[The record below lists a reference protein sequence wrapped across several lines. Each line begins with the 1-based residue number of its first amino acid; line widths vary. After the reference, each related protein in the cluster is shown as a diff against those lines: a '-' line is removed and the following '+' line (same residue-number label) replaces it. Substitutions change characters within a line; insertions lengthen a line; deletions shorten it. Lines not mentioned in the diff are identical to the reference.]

1 MHGVMIWIPYAELLV
16 SDFQA
21 DLNVMSIS
29 NGATVTFA
37 RSSFTGNVVTFN
49 HPVEAIILVEQ
60 VWVDGL
66 YPFQE
71 QDTIVTLE
79 KCTFVDNSAFNLI
92 TAQNFED
99 WHSFNSYKA
108 RVFSDN
114 PKLRVLQEGDLTY
127 VSKPA
132 EPLSAVPAGRQGLSS
147 QPQPQPAQSP
157 VRLIVG
163 IVGGVV
169 ALVLLVAVLI
179 TIVCCAR
186 HRPRS
191 QGTHIPS
198 APPETTVR
206 IPSNGFLA
214 RHISDAYF
222 AQPFEA
228 ANAFIFRCRSL
239 TVVTVMCG
247 NMSAVSPVRYCA
259 VIPQLRGDIK
269 YAS

>member
-1 MHGVMIWIPYAELLV
+1 MHGVMIWIPCAELMV

-29 NGATVTFA
+29 NGATVTFT

-79 KCTFVDNSAFNLI
+79 KCTFVDNSALNLI

-99 WHSFNSYKA
+99 WHSFNSFKA
-108 RVFSDN
+108 RVFSDD

-147 QPQPQPAQSP
+147 QPQPQAARSP
-157 VRLIVG
+157 VRLILG
-163 IVGGVV
+163 ILGGV
-169 ALVLLVAVLI
+169 LGLLLLLAVLI
-179 TIVCCAR
+179 TVVWCAR
-186 HRPRS
+186 RRPTS
-191 QGTHIPS
+191 QDTRIWSGR
-198 APPETTVR
+198 PETTVR
-206 IPSNGFLA
+206 IRSNGILSKTVSGAVFKEQ
-214 RHISDAYF
+214 SE
-222 AQPFEA
+222 P
-228 ANAFIFRCRSL
+228 ANAFRFRCRSL
-239 TVVTVMCG
+239 TIVTGVCC
-247 NMSAVSPVRYCA
+247 NMSDISLVRCCA
-259 VIPQLRGDIK
+259 MFLQLRGEANH
-269 YAS
+269 AS